1 MPICDGTEV
10 AILQAANSL
19 PTEVLEIATV
29 QRAGPVFIQLTDG
42 RMFATL
48 GGMGLNCTG
57 CLVEA
62 TDEHRAALKNR

>member
-1 MPICDGTEV
+1 MTE
-10 AILQAANSL
+10 LKSL
-19 PTEVLEIATV
+19 FCKRLTLYLREVLEIATV